1 MFGSES
7 EYCVRVEQTRSIKE
21 QERRMLARNQNIVF
35 GWSKHEEL
43 RSKNEECLVRNQNIE
58 IGRSKHEELRSKN

>member
-7 EYCVRVEQTRSIKE
+7 EYCVRVEQTRRINE

-35 GWSKHEEL
+35 GCSKHEEL
-43 RSKNEECLVRNQNIE
+43 RSKN
-58 IGRSKHEELRSKN
+58 